1 MGSAILSLPA
11 LFAPLAGS
19 ILVYELAV
27 LGGYNGTPL
36 QAVLKLPSSWQGCVA
51 MMAFLLIMTHIAIF
65 IYLLIRFARGLALP
79 ALAQLYCITIVLLAI
94 GEKIRLLIV
103 DGDAFFWFGAFSLPH
118 VFCLF
123 AIVWANANSVRSD
136 LPQQNRG

>member
-1 MGSAILSLPA
+1 MGRAILSLPA
-11 LFAPLAGS
+11 FFAPLAGS

>member
-1 MGSAILSLPA
+1 M
-11 LFAPLAGS
+11 LAGP
-19 ILVYELAV
+19 ILLYELSV
-27 LGGYNGTPL
+27 IGGYNGTPL
-36 QAVLKLPSSWQGCVA
+36 QAVLKLLSSWQGCVV
-51 MMAFLLIMTHIAIF
+51 MIPFILVITHIAIF

-79 ALAQLYCITIVLLAI
+79 RLAQLYCITIALLAI

-123 AIVWANANSVRSD
+123 ALVWAADAHTSLAKLAR
-136 LPQQNRG
+136 